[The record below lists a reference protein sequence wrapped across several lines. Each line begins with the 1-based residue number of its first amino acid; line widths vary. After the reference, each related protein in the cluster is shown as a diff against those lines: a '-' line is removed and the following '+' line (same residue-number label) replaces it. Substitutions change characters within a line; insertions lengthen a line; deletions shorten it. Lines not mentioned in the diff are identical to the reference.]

1 MRTDE
6 PDCWKSQ
13 ERPMARPSPG
23 LGLGEWDRL
32 EEEKDELPLGHVAS
46 CREKGLVFVEFGG

>member
-13 ERPMARPSPG
+13 ERPVARPSPG

-32 EEEKDELPLGHVAS
+32 EEEKDELPLGHVAL
-46 CREKGLVFVEFGG
+46 CREKAWFL